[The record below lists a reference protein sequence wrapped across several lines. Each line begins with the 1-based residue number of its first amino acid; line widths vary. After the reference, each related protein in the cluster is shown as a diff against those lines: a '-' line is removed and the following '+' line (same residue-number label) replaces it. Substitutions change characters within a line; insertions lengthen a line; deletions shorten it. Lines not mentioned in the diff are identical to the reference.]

1 MFNKLINL
9 PRIYKQAIMLVID
22 VFILIFSVWFSFFL
36 RFSVVWPIEYM
47 QPNMWLFIAIPAISI
62 PLFIRIGLYRAVIQ
76 HMGIK
81 VFFTSLQAITITSLI
96 IGFIMMIFRDVDLP
110 RSVILIFWFV
120 SNTLVITSRFLS
132 KGLLYSFDNFVNNR
146 KGVIIYGAGRAGS
159 QLIESLRKS
168 HDYAPIAYIDDDPS
182 KSGTILNYTQ
192 VYPFSSIS
200 KIIKKRN
207 VNVILLAIPSLSEIK
222 KREILRKLSKFP
234 VEVKV
239 LPSIS
244 SIVSGNVS
252 IESLKKVKVQDILG
266 RPSVKPKKE
275 LLKKHIYSKN
285 ILISGAGGSIG
296 SELCR
301 QIFSLGPKKI
311 ILFENSE
318 YNLYLINQQLNN
330 INKNVIVVPILADV
344 TNFEKVNKV
353 IKSHNINTVFHAA
366 AYKHVPMV
374 ELNPLEG
381 VFNNVI
387 GTYNISRSSKQN
399 SVENCILISTDKAV
413 RPTNIM
419 GASKRFSE
427 LILQA
432 LQEKTID
439 TCFSMVRFGNVL
451 DSAGSVVPL
460 FREQIKQGGPLT
472 VTHRDVTR
480 YFMSIPEA
488 VQLVLQSSSMAKG
501 GDVFVLDMG
510 DPIRI
515 LDLAYKMINLSGYTP
530 VDSENPDGDIK
541 IKFTGLRPG
550 EKLYEELLIGDDV
563 IQSEHPRIMQANENY
578 IDWKLIQ
585 TAVKEINEAYSDQ
598 NDDVIKKI
606 LLKYVKEYQPII

>member
-1 MFNKLINL
+1 MVLYEL
-9 PRIYKQAIMLVID
+9 SEYSLYKID
-22 VFILIFSVWFSFFL
+22 YELSRMDLNVQV
-36 RFSVVWPIEYM
+36 
-47 QPNMWLFIAIPAISI
+47 ISI
-62 PLFIRIGLYRAVIQ
+62 LGSVQHKNRLDVLF
-76 HMGIK
+76 
-81 VFFTSLQAITITSLI
+81 
-96 IGFIMMIFRDVDLP
+96 
-110 RSVILIFWFV
+110 
-120 SNTLVITSRFLS
+120 
-132 KGLLYSFDNFVNNR
+132 
-146 KGVIIYGAGRAGS
+146 
-159 QLIESLRKS
+159 
-168 HDYAPIAYIDDDPS
+168 
-182 KSGTILNYTQ
+182 
-192 VYPFSSIS
+192 
-200 KIIKKRN
+200 KKY
-207 VNVILLAIPSLSEIK
+207 K
-222 KREILRKLSKFP
+222 
-234 VEVKV
+234 
-239 LPSIS
+239 
-244 SIVSGNVS
+244 
-252 IESLKKVKVQDILG
+252 
-266 RPSVKPKKE
+266 
-275 LLKKHIYSKN
+275 
-285 ILISGAGGSIG
+285 
-296 SELCR
+296 
-301 QIFSLGPKKI
+301 
-311 ILFENSE
+311 
-318 YNLYLINQQLNN
+318 
-330 INKNVIVVPILADV
+330 
-344 TNFEKVNKV
+344 
-353 IKSHNINTVFHAA
+353 INTVYHAA

-381 VFNNVI
+381 VFNNII
-387 GTYNISRSSKQN
+387 GTYNISYSSKQN

-432 LQEKTID
+432 LQKKTID

-563 IQSEHPRIMQANENY
+563 IQSEHPRIMQANEN
-578 IDWKLIQ
+578 D
-585 TAVKEINEAYSDQ
+585 
-598 NDDVIKKI
+598 
-606 LLKYVKEYQPII
+606 